1 MRWYS
6 ATRAR
11 LVEFMR
17 GNGIIR
23 LVDEH
28 TLVDHIGLVLH
39 LMVRI
44 ADNRPEVL
52 CEYVAEHVPT
62 WSPCFLERLALLTRA
77 MLAGMGKALAVDVEY
92 PRYVR

>member
-1 MRWYS
+1 MRGGWRGC
-6 ATRAR
+6 AFRPFAVFGRKRAVVFGDLRAR
-11 LVEFMR
+11 LVEFVR

-39 LMVRI
+39 LMARI

-52 CEYVAEHVPT
+52 CE
-62 WSPCFLERLALLTRA
+62 
-77 MLAGMGKALAVDVEY
+77 
-92 PRYVR
+92 

>member
-1 MRWYS
+1 MVFGDL
-6 ATRAR
+6 RAR
-11 LVEFMR
+11 LVEFVR

-39 LMVRI
+39 LMARI

-52 CEYVAEHVPT
+52 CE
-62 WSPCFLERLALLTRA
+62 
-77 MLAGMGKALAVDVEY
+77 
-92 PRYVR
+92 